1 MSNSSTGFVDTLY
14 PVPNDQ
20 LGATPEHLLSFES
33 ADLPGH
39 SALGPPYSNNITSQ
53 PQFGAQNVPNSSL
66 DQPSMQPVSAVL
78 PYGQSPDP
86 AQSASTSSLPYQGH
100 YSQNL
105 NKTNRKRQR
114 SPEAN
119 KGQELSVIR
128 QLSKNTGVP
137 EPHLGVLSFCE
148 GPPIKRNRTKSQKD
162 NKKDVIRA
170 GGSCLYCVVYKRKVV
185 S

>member
-39 SALGPPYSNNITSQ
+39 SALGPPYSNITSQ

-86 AQSASTSSLPYQGH
+86 AQSASISSLPYQGP

-119 KGQELSVIR
+119 QGQERSVIR

-137 EPHLGVLSFCE
+137 EPHLGVLSFCD
-148 GPPIKRNRTKSQKD
+148 GPPIKRNRTKSQKE
-162 NKKDVIRA
+162 NKKDVIKA
-170 GGSCLYCVVYKRKVV
+170 GGSCLYCAVNKRKVV